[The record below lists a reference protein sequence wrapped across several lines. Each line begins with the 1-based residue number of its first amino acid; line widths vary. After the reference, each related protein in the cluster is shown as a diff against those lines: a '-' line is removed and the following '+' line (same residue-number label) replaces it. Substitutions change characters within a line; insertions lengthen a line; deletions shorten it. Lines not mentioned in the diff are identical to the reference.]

1 MGLRLQSEFHSSTNK
16 LYKIEIYQEGYTAGI
31 TSFTVAS
38 DGFTLDY
45 SGETDDIVSPIIG
58 SKCTINAYNRNGALD
73 GFISK
78 LLNRQEHLF
87 YVKISLDSGSGYGTY
102 WTGVLTQ
109 DLISEQDES
118 SPSIFQIVATDG
130 IGLLANKEYQ
140 ELTNQTV
147 EDFLEDAVGAI
158 GLDEIYAASDLFYA
172 TSVNVWD
179 IQQTYSATTDVT
191 TLTRFDPRV
200 YSSKDEDG
208 TITYSNYLEILKELC
223 IAFGARFYQKN
234 GIYYFEQYL
243 ERANASR
250 VVYTYRFSGTLAA
263 TQTVSDD
270 VTLDGTTTGGAR
282 LSGNSYTYLPA
293 MQKVQV
299 SYNQERAN
307 NLLASGMTFTAST
320 GRQNLGFLSDS
331 DNARVEVVGDLLYQ
345 LTHNGGAGTVTIGL
359 SWRPVWRIELRI
371 EDVLNPGTYYY
382 LNRSWSPGTA
392 PGANIYGATSW
403 ISSTSATNAQGYYY
417 YLDGGSANNELDGV
431 YLAKVVGLVTPPIPV
446 SGTGELDVEFYNVY
460 DFNYN
465 VQTVPNYFTETRT
478 AKNFRALYL
487 NDNGAQSDITIYSST
502 NSKATIK
509 SNLILDLG
517 ELRLGDSTGIQGSLY
532 VYTGSAWVAS
542 TQWRRGNSGSYQS
555 LLKLLTSEVLSLHY
569 QPVEIY
575 NGTIV
580 GPFEFGRRYV
590 FDSADWLIMGGT
602 YNANMDEWSA
612 EWFAI
617 SSDDTGIAADTPV
630 GTGGGSDFQAR
641 VSSQQGTDEIII
653 ADIVNTTQANVEG
666 TLSTNGG
673 VTTAVNAVTATPAG
687 SEDISASNYM
697 NFISYSGVNGTYTL
711 NLPAASDG
719 VLLRFKTD
727 NTVLANKTVTLSA
740 NGSET
745 IDGESTYVMDRS
757 YDGISLLGYSGN
769 WYIVQKK
776 EK

>member
-1 MGLRLQSEFHSSTNK
+1 MGVRLQSEFHSSTNK

-45 SGETDDIVSPIIG
+45 SGETDDIVSPIVG

-73 GFISK
+73 GFITK
-78 LLNRQEHLF
+78 LTNRQEHLF
-87 YVKISLDSGSGYGTY
+87 YVKISLDSGSGYKTY

-158 GLDEIYAASDLFYA
+158 GLDEIYASTDTFYA
-172 TSVNVWD
+172 TAVNVWD
-179 IQQTYSATTDVT
+179 IQQTYSASTDVT
-191 TLTRFDPRV
+191 TITRFDPRV

-208 TITYSNYLEILKELC
+208 TITYSNYLDVLKELC
-223 IAFGARFYQKN
+223 IAFGARFYQKD
-234 GIYYFEQYL
+234 GVYLFEQYL
-243 ERANASR
+243 ERTSSSR
-250 VVYTYRFSGTLAA
+250 TVFYYRFDGAFLVS
-263 TQTVSDD
+263 QSESDD
-270 VTLDGTTTGGAR
+270 VTLDGTTTGGAM
-282 LSGNSYTYLPA
+282 LSCNSYTYLPA

-299 SYNQERAN
+299 SFNQERAN

-371 EDVLNPGTYYY
+371 EDVLNPGTYHY
-382 LNRSWSPGTA
+382 LKRDWSPGTL
-392 PGANIYGATSW
+392 GANIYGATSW
-403 ISSTSATNAQGYYY
+403 TTTPSYY

-431 YLAKVVGLVTPPIPV
+431 YLAKVVGLVTPPLPV
-446 SGTGELDVEFYNVY
+446 SGTAELDVEFYNVY

-465 VQTVPNYFTETRT
+465 VQTVPSYFTETRT

-487 NDNGAQSDITIYSST
+487 NDSGAQSDITIYSST
-502 NSKATIK
+502 NSIATVK

-555 LLKLLTSEVLSLHY
+555 LLKLLTSEVLSLHH

-602 YNANMDEWSA
+602 FNANMDEWSA

-673 VTTAVNAVTATPAG
+673 VTTAVNAIAATAGG
-687 SEDISASNYM
+687 SEEISAANYM
-697 NFISYSGVNGTYTL
+697 NFIGYSGANGTYTL

-727 NTVLANKTVTLSA
+727 DTIAANKTITLSPD
-740 NGSET
+740 GSET
-745 IDGESTYVMDRS
+745 IDAESTYVMDRS

>member
-58 SKCTINAYNRNGALD
+58 SRCTINAYNEVGAFD
-73 GFISK
+73 SFINK
-78 LLNRQEHLF
+78 LTNRQEHLF
-87 YVKISLDSGSGYGTY
+87 YVKISLYEGGRYNAY
-102 WTGVLTQ
+102 WTGVVTQ

-118 SPSIFQIVATDG
+118 KPRIFQIVATDG

-158 GLDEIYAASDLFYA
+158 GLDEIYASTDIFYA
-172 TSVNVWD
+172 TAVNVWD

-191 TLTRFDPRV
+191 TITRFDPRV

-208 TITYSNYLEILKELC
+208 TITYSNYLDVLKELC
-223 IAFGARFYQKN
+223 IAFGARFYQKD
-234 GIYYFEQYL
+234 GVYHFEQYL
-243 ERANASR
+243 ERTSSSR
-250 VVYTYRFSGTLAA
+250 TVFYYRFNGAFYLS
-263 TQTVSDD
+263 QSESDD

-371 EDVLNPGTYYY
+371 EDVLNPGTYHY
-382 LNRSWSPGTA
+382 LKRDWSPGTL
-392 PGANIYGATSW
+392 GANIYGATSW
-403 ISSTSATNAQGYYY
+403 TTTPSYY

-465 VQTVPNYFTETRT
+465 VQTVPSYFTETRT

-555 LLKLLTSEVLSLHY
+555 LLKLLTSEVLSLHH

-590 FDSADWLIMGGT
+590 FDSADWLIMGGS

-727 NTVLANKTVTLSA
+727 ETVLANKTVTLSA
-740 NGSET
+740 NGSES

>member
-16 LYKIEIYQEGYTAGI
+16 LYKIEIYQEGYSAGI

-38 DGFTLDY
+38 DGFTLEY

-58 SKCTINAYNRNGALD
+58 SRCTINAYNEVGAFD
-73 GFISK
+73 SFINK
-78 LLNRQEHLF
+78 LTNRQEHLF
-87 YVKISLDSGSGYGTY
+87 YVKISLYEGTGYKTF
-102 WTGVLTQ
+102 WTGIVTQ
-109 DLISEQDES
+109 DLVSELDES
-118 SPSIFQIVATDG
+118 KPRIFQIVATDG
-130 IGLLANKEYQ
+130 IGLLANKDYE
-140 ELTNQTV
+140 TIVNTTV
-147 EDFLEDAVGAI
+147 EGFLEEAVGVI
-158 GLDEIYAASDLFYA
+158 GLDEIYAATDTFYA
-172 TSVNVWD
+172 TAVNVWD
-179 IQQTYSATTDVT
+179 TNQTYSATTDVT
-191 TLTRFDPRV
+191 TLTRFDARV

-208 TITYSNYLEILKELC
+208 TITYSSYLDILKELC
-223 IAFGARFYQKN
+223 IAFGARFYQKD
-234 GIYYFEQYL
+234 GVYLFEQYL
-243 ERANASR
+243 ERTSSSR
-250 VVYTYRFSGTLAA
+250 TVFYYRFDGAFLFS
-263 TQTVSDD
+263 QSESDD

-299 SYNQERAN
+299 SFNQERAN
-307 NLLASGMTFTAST
+307 NLLASGMTFTATT
-320 GRQNLGFLSDS
+320 GRQNLGFLVKD
-331 DNARVEVVGDLLYQ
+331 DNARVEVIGDLLYQ
-345 LTHNGGAGTVTIGL
+345 LTHNGGGGSVTIGL
-359 SWRPVWRIELRI
+359 SWRPVWQIELRI
-371 EDVLNPGTYYY
+371 EDVNNPGTYHY

-417 YLDGGSANNELDGV
+417 YLDGGSANNEADGV
-431 YLAKVVGLVTPPIPV
+431 YLAKVVGLVTPPLPV
-446 SGTGELDVEFYNVY
+446 NGTAELDVDFYNVY
-460 DFNYN
+460 DNSYN
-465 VQTVPNYFTETRT
+465 VQTVPSYFTETRT

-487 NDNGAQSDITIYSST
+487 NDSGAQSDITIYSST
-502 NSKATIK
+502 NSIATVK

-555 LLKLLTSEVLSLHY
+555 LLKLLTSEVLSLHH

-602 YNANMDEWSA
+602 FNANVDEWSA

-617 SSDDTGIAADTPV
+617 SSDDSGIAADTPV

-673 VTTAVNAVTATPAG
+673 VTTAVNAVAATPGG
-687 SEDISASNYM
+687 SEEISAANYM
-697 NFISYSGVNGTYTL
+697 NFIGYSGANGTYTL

-727 NTVLANKTVTLSA
+727 DTVLANKTITLSA
-740 NGSET
+740 DGSET

-757 YDGISLLGYSGN
+757 FDGISLLGFSGN

>member
-38 DGFTLDY
+38 DGFTLEY

-58 SKCTINAYNRNGALD
+58 SRCTINAYNEVGAFD
-73 GFISK
+73 SFINK
-78 LLNRQEHLF
+78 LTNRQEHLF
-87 YVKISLDSGSGYGTY
+87 YVKISLYEGTRY
-102 WTGVLTQ
+102 NTFWTGVVTQ
-109 DLISEQDES
+109 DLVSELDES
-118 SPSIFQIVATDG
+118 KPRIFQIVATDG

-140 ELTNQTV
+140 ELTDQTV

-158 GLDEIYAASDLFYA
+158 GLDEIYAATDTFYA
-172 TSVNVWD
+172 TAVNVWD
-179 IQQTYSATTDVT
+179 IQQIYSSSTDVT
-191 TLTRFDPRV
+191 TITRFDPRV

-208 TITYSNYLEILKELC
+208 TITYSNYLDILKELC
-223 IAFGARFYQKN
+223 IAFGARFYQKD
-234 GIYYFEQYL
+234 GVYLFEQYL
-243 ERANASR
+243 ERTSSSR
-250 VVYTYRFSGTLAA
+250 TVFYYRFDGAFLLS
-263 TQTVSDD
+263 QSESDD

-299 SYNQERAN
+299 SFNQERAN

-331 DNARVEVVGDLLYQ
+331 DNARVEVIGDLLYQ

-371 EDVLNPGTYYY
+371 EDVLNPGTYHY
-382 LNRSWSPGTA
+382 LNRSWSPGTL
-392 PGANIYGATSW
+392 GANIYGATSW

-431 YLAKVVGLVTPPIPV
+431 YLAKVVGLVTPPLPV
-446 SGTGELDVEFYNVY
+446 SGTAELDVEFYNVY

-465 VQTVPNYFTETRT
+465 VQTVPSYFTETRT

-487 NDNGAQSDITIYSST
+487 NDSGAQSDITIYSST
-502 NSKATIK
+502 NSGNTVK

-555 LLKLLTSEVLSLHY
+555 LLKLLTSEVLSLHH

-602 YNANMDEWSA
+602 FNANMDEWSA

-617 SSDDTGIAADTPV
+617 DSDDSDIAADTPV

-673 VTTAVNAVTATPAG
+673 VTTAVNAVAATPAG
-687 SEDISASNYM
+687 SEEISASNYM
-697 NFISYSGVNGTYTL
+697 NFISYSGGTGTYTL

-727 NTVLANKTVTLSA
+727 DTIVANKTVTLSA
-740 NGSET
+740 DGSET
-745 IDGESTYVMDRS
+745 IDGEITYEMDRS
-757 YDGISLLGYSGN
+757 FDGISLLGYSGN

>member
-16 LYKIEIYQEGYTAGI
+16 LYKIEIYQEGYSAGI

-58 SKCTINAYNRNGALD
+58 SKCTINAYNKNGALD

-78 LLNRQEHLF
+78 LTNRQEHLF
-87 YVKISLDSGSGYGTY
+87 YVKISLDSGSGYKNY

-118 SPSIFQIVATDG
+118 SPTLFQIVATDG

-140 ELTNQTV
+140 ELTNQTI

-158 GLDEIYAASDLFYA
+158 GLDEIYTSTDTFYA
-172 TSVNVWD
+172 TAVNVWD
-179 IQQTYSATTDVT
+179 IQQTYSASTDVT
-191 TLTRFDPRV
+191 TITRFDPRV

-208 TITYSNYLEILKELC
+208 TITYSNYLDVLKELC
-223 IAFGARFYQKN
+223 IAFGARFYQKD
-234 GIYYFEQYL
+234 GVYLFEQYL
-243 ERANASR
+243 ERTSSSR
-250 VVYTYRFSGTLAA
+250 TVFYYRFDGAFLAS
-263 TQTVSDD
+263 QSLSDD
-270 VTLDGTTTGGAR
+270 VTLDGTSTGGAR

-345 LTHNGGAGTVTIGL
+345 LTHNGGAGSITIGL
-359 SWRPVWRIELRI
+359 SWRPVWRIELRV
-371 EDVLNPGTYYY
+371 EDVLNPGTYHY
-382 LNRSWSPGTA
+382 LKRDWSPGTA

-403 ISSTSATNAQGYYY
+403 TTTPSYY
-417 YLDGGSANNELDGV
+417 YLDGGSANNEADGV
-431 YLAKVVGLVTPPIPV
+431 YLAKVVGLVTPPLPV

-465 VQTVPNYFTETRT
+465 VQTVPSYFTETRT

-487 NDNGAQSDITIYSST
+487 NDSGAQSDITIFSST
-502 NSKATIK
+502 NSSATVK

-555 LLKLLTSEVLSLHY
+555 LLKLLTSEVLSLHHE
-569 QPVEIY
+569 PVEIY

-580 GPFEFGRRYV
+580 GPYEFGRRYV

-602 YNANMDEWSA
+602 YNANMDEWAA

-617 SSDDTGIAADTPV
+617 SSDDGGIAADTPV
-630 GTGGGSDFQAR
+630 GIGGGSDFQAR

-666 TLSTNGG
+666 TLATNGG
-673 VTTAVNAVTATPAG
+673 VTTAVNAIAATPGG
-687 SEDISASNYM
+687 SEEISASNYM
-697 NFISYSGVNGTYTL
+697 NHISYSGSNGNYTI
-711 NLPAASDG
+711 NLPAAVTG
-719 VLLRFKTD
+719 VFLRFKT
-727 NTVLANKTVTLSA
+727 NETIAANKTITISP

-745 IDGESTYVMDRS
+745 IDGETTYVMDRP
-757 YDGISLLGYSGN
+757 YDGISLIGN
-769 WYIVQKK
+769 GNEWFIVQKK

>member
-1 MGLRLQSEFHSSTNK
+1 
-16 LYKIEIYQEGYTAGI
+16 
-31 TSFTVAS
+31 
-38 DGFTLDY
+38 LDY

-58 SKCTINAYNRNGALD
+58 SKCTINAYNEVGAFD
-73 GFISK
+73 SFINK
-78 LLNRQEHLF
+78 LTNRQEHLF
-87 YVKISLDSGSGYGTY
+87 YVKISLYEGTRYTTY
-102 WTGVLTQ
+102 WTGVVTQ
-109 DLISEQDES
+109 DLVSELDES
-118 SPSIFQIVATDG
+118 KPRIFQIVATDG

-140 ELTNQTV
+140 ELTDQTV

-158 GLDEIYAASDLFYA
+158 GLDEIYAATDAFYA
-172 TSVNVWD
+172 TAVNVWD
-179 IQQTYSATTDVT
+179 IQQVYSATTDVT

-223 IAFGARFYQKN
+223 IAFGARFYQKD
-234 GIYYFEQYL
+234 GVYLFEQYL
-243 ERANASR
+243 ERTSSSR
-250 VVYTYRFSGTLAA
+250 TVFYYSFNGDFLAY
-263 TQTVSDD
+263 QSESDD
-270 VTLDGTTTGGAR
+270 VTIDGTTTGGAR

-307 NLLASGMTFTAST
+307 NLLASGMTFTATT

-371 EDVLNPGTYYY
+371 EDVLNPGTYHY
-382 LNRSWSPGTA
+382 LNRSWSPGTL
-392 PGANIYGATSW
+392 GANIYGATSW

-431 YLAKVVGLVTPPIPV
+431 YLAKVVGLVTPPLPV
-446 SGTGELDVEFYNVY
+446 SGTAELDVEFYNVY

-465 VQTVPNYFTETRT
+465 VQTVPSYFTETRT

-487 NDNGAQSDITIYSST
+487 NDSGAQSDITIYSST
-502 NSKATIK
+502 NSGNTVK

-555 LLKLLTSEVLSLHY
+555 LLKLLTSEVLSLHH

-602 YNANMDEWSA
+602 FNANMDEWSA

-617 SSDDTGIAADTPV
+617 DSDDSDIAADTPV

-673 VTTAVNAVTATPAG
+673 VTTAVNAVAATPAG
-687 SEDISASNYM
+687 SEEISASNYM
-697 NFISYSGVNGTYTL
+697 NFISYSGGTGTYTL

-727 NTVLANKTVTLSA
+727 DTIVANKTVTLSA
-740 NGSET
+740 DGSET
-745 IDGESTYVMDRS
+745 IDGEITYEMDRS
-757 YDGISLLGYSGN
+757 FDGISLLGYSGN